1 MLFLV
6 VSQSKL
12 SNNFFEFAAKVLKDD
27 TTSPKSKKWSQWS
40 KSILLIIPISE
51 LYLLIVPSDSST
63 SATKNFVFSKWQLE
77 L

>member
-1 MLFLV
+1 M

-12 SNNFFEFAAKVLKDD
+12 INNFFEFAAKSWKED
-27 TTSPKSKKWSQWS
+27 TTSPKLEKWSQWS
-40 KSILLIIPISE
+40 KSMLLIIPISD
-51 LYLLIVPSDSST
+51 LYLFIVPSDSST